1 MLKLKDEELDINRFP
16 SIMFNAFDRTCDI
29 PGLREISLY
38 HYRPGGQ
45 QKKGSILYHG
55 INKQPLTK
63 CTRAN
68 WCVAL
73 NMHKHLLDSPPL

>member
-45 QKKGSILYHG
+45 QNITLYQKGGGGLEGVNFVSRD
-55 INKQPLTK
+55 K
-63 CTRAN
+63 
-68 WCVAL
+68 
-73 NMHKHLLDSPPL
+73 

>member
-38 HYRPGGQ
+38 HYRPGTLRLSDRVLTWSDKRARQ
-45 QKKGSILYHG
+45 IAQVELVS
-55 INKQPLTK
+55 PLM
-63 CTRAN
+63 AI
-68 WCVAL
+68 
-73 NMHKHLLDSPPL
+73 